1 MASIEELIVRIT
13 ADNSDLKTKMNESSG
28 ALDKFGGMA
37 AKLGPMI
44 AGAFSVTAVVAFG
57 KASYDAFESQE
68 KANKRLLFALKGNQE
83 AFKLLTSQ
91 AAKFQSETGVDEE
104 QIMQIQ
110 MLGAAAGMSAKRI
123 TEIVEASI
131 NLAAATGGDLQ
142 GSYMTLIKSLSG
154 VGRGLKVLGAD
165 FADLT
170 EVQLRG
176 GTAIDLLNEKYK
188 DLAKTSATSTAKA
201 SAAWGEFQESFGS
214 VIAPGINANL
224 DAITKKL
231 NLMLHPDLTFWQ
243 KLAGILTPTYG
254 DIITAV
260 TEAKKAQDE
269 FKESI
274 TNTFPEVEVFATK
287 LEKLPSAFENLNT
300 SISDTEENIKSVLA
314 TGGVVTPDMVS
325 KLQAYKLQLE
335 LVNAQM
341 ERLLNPKTDPIGG
354 MSSFVNPMVEG
365 KKDPVNELRKQQ
377 TDSLN
382 ATNSFNLA
390 RYTNNTE
397 WIDKELSAFEYANM
411 AKVNALV
418 QTMGIL
424 SGVSAQLF
432 GEQTAAYKVTANA
445 QAIMSTYQAANIA
458 LASAPPPFNFIL
470 MGATIAAGLANVAQ
484 INGVG
489 METGG
494 IVPSGYPNDTY
505 PAMLTSG
512 ETVVPPGKLPE
523 MNGAVEIFGK
533 LRAGDIYLSNKR
545 GAYIMNRR
553 G

>member
-1 MASIEELIVRIT
+1 
-13 ADNSDLKTKMNESSG
+13 
-28 ALDKFGGMA
+28 
-37 AKLGPMI
+37 
-44 AGAFSVTAVVAFG
+44 VAFG

-68 KANKRLLFALKGNQE
+68 KANKRLMFALKGNQE

-176 GTAIDLLNEKYK
+176 GVAIDLLNEKYK

-377 TDSLN
+377 TDLLN